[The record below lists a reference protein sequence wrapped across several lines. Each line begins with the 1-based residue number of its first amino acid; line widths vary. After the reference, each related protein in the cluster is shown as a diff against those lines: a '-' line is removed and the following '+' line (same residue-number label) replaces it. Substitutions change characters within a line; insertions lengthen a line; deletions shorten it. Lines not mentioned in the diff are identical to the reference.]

1 MSDAAIRKRD
11 LTANKL
17 KESIRQLR
25 RLLDSKCKSKR
36 ILEQKYKTIELEKNE
51 LFDCA
56 FKVIGADEETERYLQ
71 PKLDA
76 AEDIINEALEVIDM
90 LYVND
95 TEENKKN
102 EVAVLLKEVRHNEE
116 ILLHYIE
123 EV

>member
-36 ILEQKYKTIELEKNE
+36 ILEQKYETIELEKNE

-56 FKVIGADEETERYLQ
+56 FKVIG
-71 PKLDA
+71 
-76 AEDIINEALEVIDM
+76 
-90 LYVND
+90 
-95 TEENKKN
+95 TEEEIEGIYNKN
-102 EVAVLLKEVRHNEE
+102 
-116 ILLHYIE
+116 
-123 EV
+123 